1 MNNPVSHY
9 MYLVTE
15 EKLRI
20 TETGVKEKEE
30 KQHYKTVINA
40 FTNNKFREYYGLK
53 TKFQTDFSLLF
64 NLSTTLSFPT
74 YTKSE

>member
-40 FTNNKFREYYGLK
+40 FLNNK
-53 TKFQTDFSLLF
+53 
-64 NLSTTLSFPT
+64 
-74 YTKSE
+74 